1 MYESPFEIAKMVVNL
16 QILNTLRNDEAS
28 LVGEFK
34 FVFMTAFIS
43 DRKFHVRVHFSDRFS
58 CRCFKLNLTDSKFI
72 NQLSRPVW
80 CSKIKLNFSAIGWD
94 EPAYSSTD
102 TCRTMFKKWIMI
114 THPSENPKNIKVY
127 TLYVC

>member
-43 DRKFHVRVHFSDRFS
+43 DRKLVFMSEFILVTVCFHLFMSVFQIEFDRFEIYQPNILA
-58 CRCFKLNLTDSKFI
+58 CMVLKVKAEF
-72 NQLSRPVW
+72 
-80 CSKIKLNFSAIGWD
+80 FSYRMG
-94 EPAYSSTD
+94 
-102 TCRTMFKKWIMI
+102 
-114 THPSENPKNIKVY
+114 
-127 TLYVC
+127 

>member
-43 DRKFHVRVHFSDRFS
+43 DRKFVFLSEFIRVTVCFHLPCQR
-58 CRCFKLNLTDSKFI
+58 FKLNS
-72 NQLSRPVW
+72 
-80 CSKIKLNFSAIGWD
+80 
-94 EPAYSSTD
+94 
-102 TCRTMFKKWIMI
+102 
-114 THPSENPKNIKVY
+114 
-127 TLYVC
+127 

>member
-43 DRKFHVRVHFSDRFS
+43 DRKFVFLSEFIRVTV
-58 CRCFKLNLTDSKFI
+58 CFHLFIPTFQVEFMTDQKFI
-72 NQLSRPVW
+72 NQLSRHVW
-80 CSKIKLNFSAIGWD
+80 CSTL
-94 EPAYSSTD
+94 
-102 TCRTMFKKWIMI
+102 
-114 THPSENPKNIKVY
+114 SE
-127 TLYVC
+127 TE